1 MGYTNKHM
9 IFGGCLKMG
18 NNMIY
23 IYIYTYPNFNRE
35 KQHHDSPLDLEVS
48 NGQTNPNYD
57 KPWDKP

>member
-1 MGYTNKHM
+1 
-9 IFGGCLKMG
+9 MG

-23 IYIYTYPNFNRE
+23 IYIHTYPNFNRE